1 MVRNIVIA
9 ALHEVNK
16 DRANLSLD
24 DIDEDFE
31 IFNNLDS
38 MDVLNL
44 IIEIENHLSKSFN
57 KYIQIADE
65 SSMDMTST
73 PFKTFG
79 TLVNFIENKIQDI

>member
-24 DIDEDFE
+24 DINEDFE